1 MNAYIQA
8 AVLDFADDLKSL
20 VIAGLINVSR
30 RKAIEEVLKTMDH
43 LAAGETGFL
52 SASDDPGMKK

>member
-30 RKAIEEVLKTMDH
+30 R
-43 LAAGETGFL
+43 
-52 SASDDPGMKK
+52 